1 MSLANVNKIG
11 YNVDITMD
19 DVNKPKIGRYVKQR
33 EGFRAFTPYSFPP
46 KELLTVSPT
55 LYKKHEEAV
64 RLIGKLDGITRLLPD
79 KDFFLLMFVKK
90 DATYSSQIEGT
101 QATLQDAIAAPVTEE
116 QSKLPHDVDDII
128 HYIDAVNY
136 GTNELAKKL
145 PLSWRYIC
153 EMHARLMKGA
163 RATQHAYPGEFR
175 KSQNWIGG
183 KTPSDATFVPP
194 AVHDMKTAL
203 DDLEKFIYAE
213 DDFPSLIKAGLI
225 HAQFETI
232 HPFVD
237 GNGRTGRML
246 ITLFLHA
253 AGLLE
258 LPVLYLSSYF
268 KKHQKVYYQRLNDY
282 HDEDANV
289 DAWLQFFL
297 EGITEMATS
306 SIETCAKITDL
317 RDRDFAKVQQLGARS
332 AAVTLEIIRYL
343 FSQPIVG
350 VAEIMKWTGYS
361 RQGSYN
367 TIERLI
373 ELEILEPFGDTAYSQ
388 KYIYADYYGL
398 FDEEFAKKRSS

>member
-1 MSLANVNKIG
+1 MYK
-11 YNVDITMD
+11 
-19 DVNKPKIGRYVKQR
+19 VNKPQIGRYIQQR
-33 EGFRAFTPYSFPP
+33 EGYRAFTPFPFPP
-46 KELLTVSPT
+46 EELLAVSPS

-79 KDFFLLMFVKK
+79 KDFFLLMFIKK

-116 QSKLPHDVDDII
+116 QSKLPPDVDDII

-136 GTNELAKKL
+136 GIELAKTL
-145 PLSWRYIC
+145 PLSWRYIS
-153 EMHARLMKGA
+153 EMHGRLMKGA
-163 RATQHAYPGEFR
+163 RATHHAYPGEFR
-175 KSQNWIGG
+175 KTQNWIGG
-183 KTPSDATFVPP
+183 KTPNDATFVPP
-194 AVHDMKTAL
+194 AVPDMNSAL
-203 DDLEKFIYAE
+203 DDLEKFIHA
-213 DDFPSLIKAGLI
+213 DDEFPSLIKAGLL

-268 KKHQKVYYQRLNDY
+268 KKHQKVYYQRLNGY
-282 HDEDANV
+282 HDEDAEV

-297 EGITEMATS
+297 EGIIEMASS

-317 RDRDFAKVQQLGARS
+317 RDRDFAQVQQLGARS
-332 AAVTLEIIRYL
+332 ASTTLKIIRQL
-343 FSQPIVG
+343 FSQPIIG
-350 VAEIMKWTGYS
+350 VAEMMKWTGYS
-361 RQGSYN
+361 KQGSYN
-367 TIERLI
+367 VIEKLL
-373 ELEILEPFGDTAYSQ
+373 ELKILEPFGNSLYGQ
-388 KYIYADYYGL
+388 KYIYADYYEL
-398 FDEEFAKKRSS
+398 FDEEYAKQRSSK

>member
-1 MSLANVNKIG
+1 MINVNKP
-11 YNVDITMD
+11 T
-19 DVNKPKIGRYVKQR
+19 IGRYIKQR
-33 EGFRAFTPYSFPP
+33 EGYRAFTPFPFP
-46 KELLTVSPT
+46 SENLLSISPS

-64 RLIGKLDGITRLLPD
+64 RLIGKLDGITHLLPD
-79 KDFFLLMFVKK
+79 KNFFLLMFVKK

-116 QSKLPHDVDDII
+116 QSKFPPDVDDII
-128 HYIDAVNY
+128 HYIDAVHH
-136 GTNELAKKL
+136 GIELAKKL

-153 EMHARLMKGA
+153 DMHRRLMKGA

-183 KTPSDATFVPP
+183 KTPNDATFVPP
-194 AVHDMKTAL
+194 AVSDMRQAL
-203 DDLEKFIYAE
+203 DDLEKFIHAK
-213 DDFPSLIKAGLI
+213 DDCPSLIKAGLL

-246 ITLFLHA
+246 ITLFLHST
-253 AGLLE
+253 GLLE

-268 KKHQKVYYQRLNDY
+268 KKYQKLYYQKLNEY

-289 DAWLQFFL
+289 DGWLQFFL
-297 EGITEMATS
+297 EGIIEIASS

-317 RDRDFAKVQQLGARS
+317 RDRDFAKVQQLGVKS
-332 AAVTLEIIRYL
+332 AATTLEIIRQL
-343 FSQPIVG
+343 FGQPIVG
-350 VAEIMKWTGYS
+350 VAEIMKWAYYS

-373 ELEILEPFGDTAYSQ
+373 DLKILEPFGNTSYGQ
-388 KYIYADYYGL
+388 KYIYADYYAL
-398 FDEEFAKKRSS
+398 FDEEFAKKRK

>member
-1 MSLANVNKIG
+1 MVYYIDISMSNIN
-11 YNVDITMD
+11 N
-19 DVNKPKIGRYVKQR
+19 PQIGRYIQQR
-33 EGFRAFTPYSFPP
+33 EGFRAFTPYPFPP
-46 KELLTVSPT
+46 KELVAVSPA

-64 RLIGKLDGITRLLPD
+64 RLIGKLDGITHLLPD
-79 KDFFLLMFVKK
+79 KNFFLLMFVKK

-116 QSKLPHDVDDII
+116 QSKLPPDVDDII

-163 RATQHAYPGEFR
+163 RATHHAYPGEFR

-194 AVHDMKTAL
+194 AVPDMKNSL
-203 DDLEKFIYAE
+203 DDLEKFIHAQ
-213 DDFPSLIKAGLI
+213 DDFPNLIKAGLI

-246 ITLFLHA
+246 ITVFLHA

-268 KKHQKVYYQRLNDY
+268 KKNQKVYYQRLNEY
-282 HDEDANV
+282 HDENAKV

-297 EGITEMATS
+297 EGIIEIASS
-306 SIETCAKITDL
+306 SIETCAQITSL
-317 RDRDFAKVQQLGARS
+317 RDSDFAKVQQLGVRS
-332 AAVTLEIIRYL
+332 AAVTLEIIRHL
-343 FSQPIVG
+343 FSQPIIG
-350 VAEIMKWTGYS
+350 VAEVMKWTGYS
-361 RQGSYN
+361 RQGAYN
-367 TIERLI
+367 IIERLI
-373 ELEILEPFGDTAYSQ
+373 ELKILKQLGDTSYSQ
-388 KYIYADYYGL
+388 KYIYAAYYAL
-398 FDEEFAKKRSS
+398 FDEEFAKKSDLSPN